1 MDNGGNLVY
10 QVKAGPSRAMIKD
23 LAIVASSPSGRCDG
37 DLVAHN
43 VLCWVGA
50 TVVLGVGP

>member
-23 LAIVASSPSGRCDG
+23 LAIVASSPPDHAM
-37 DLVAHN
+37 VT
-43 VLCWVGA
+43 W
-50 TVVLGVGP
+50 

>member
-23 LAIVASSPSGRCDG
+23 FDIVASSPPD
-37 DLVAHN
+37 D
-43 VLCWVGA
+43 A
-50 TVVLGVGP
+50 TTTW